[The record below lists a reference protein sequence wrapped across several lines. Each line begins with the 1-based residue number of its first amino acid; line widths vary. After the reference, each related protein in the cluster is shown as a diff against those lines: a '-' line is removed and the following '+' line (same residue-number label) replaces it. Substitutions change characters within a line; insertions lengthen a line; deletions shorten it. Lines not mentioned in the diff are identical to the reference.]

1 MVRII
6 FRMLTVMLLTVFL
19 QSCQEDL
26 LSSYEQE
33 SLNQSIETKT
43 YVSQTSKIE
52 RNFKFLYEG
61 KNYEYTATIVNDSV
75 VDINGEEAETI
86 LLELEQDSNMV
97 TFLHMNG
104 TIELFKNRD
113 SFYSNLENII
123 EKERMSLSQGI
134 EPYKADVPW
143 DYMPPI
149 DKSDNKIANLY
160 LCDDNFYSDT
170 YHQFDLRSGEK
181 VLEINELK
189 SVGLN
194 DKVTSFAA
202 YTIGGTTLFELYE
215 DSDFKDSC
223 ISFVV
228 YENQA
233 TQWSGDVIF
242 KWGPPAAQYG
252 QLLVA
257 DLKDLLVKGHKVDTW
272 NDRISSVRITRK

>member
-1 MVRII
+1 M
-6 FRMLTVMLLTVFL
+6 
-19 QSCQEDL
+19 
-26 LSSYEQE
+26 
-33 SLNQSIETKT
+33 
-43 YVSQTSKIE
+43 
-52 RNFKFLYEG
+52 YEG

-194 DKVTSFAA
+194 DKVTSFVA

>member
-1 MVRII
+1 MKKTISKL
-6 FRMLTVMLLTVFL
+6 LTVMLLTVFL

-43 YVSQTSKIE
+43 YVSPTIKFE

-123 EKERMSLSQGI
+123 EQERMSLSQGI
-134 EPYKADVPW
+134 DPYNADVPW
-143 DYMPPI
+143 DFMPPI

-160 LCDDNFYSDT
+160 LCDDDSYSDT